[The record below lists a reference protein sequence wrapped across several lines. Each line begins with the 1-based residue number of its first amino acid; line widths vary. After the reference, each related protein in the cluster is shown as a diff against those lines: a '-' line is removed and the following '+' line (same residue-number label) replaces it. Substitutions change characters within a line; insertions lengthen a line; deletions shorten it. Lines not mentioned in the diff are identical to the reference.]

1 MGNLEVGG
9 VAGAMRGCALVPV
22 FNLDS
27 HFRLKYRAT
36 NNFCHHVRQDEV
48 GELKKN
54 DSQKMK
60 RNKPLSHK
68 DKASNST
75 TSKNS
80 SLPFFL
86 LSQAL
91 PTPCHPRRLLDH
103 SLKNQTGTHAFFDRI
118 YHKTQPSPLANGQSC
133 C

>member
-48 GELKKN
+48 GELKKITVR
-54 DSQKMK
+54 K
-60 RNKPLSHK
+60 
-68 DKASNST
+68 
-75 TSKNS
+75 
-80 SLPFFL
+80 
-86 LSQAL
+86 
-91 PTPCHPRRLLDH
+91 
-103 SLKNQTGTHAFFDRI
+103 
-118 YHKTQPSPLANGQSC
+118 
-133 C
+133 